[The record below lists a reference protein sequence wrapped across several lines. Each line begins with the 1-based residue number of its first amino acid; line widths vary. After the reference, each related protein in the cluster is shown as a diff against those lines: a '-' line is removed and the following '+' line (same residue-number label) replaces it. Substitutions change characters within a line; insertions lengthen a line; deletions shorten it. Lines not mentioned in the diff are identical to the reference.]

1 MATADKQDGGNP
13 NGCKQI
19 SLEAIPPKTEAL
31 KERANSPA
39 EIDPATIEL
48 GIPAELFNVELA
60 TPADLSYLNIGLGK
74 SVYIPKQI
82 ADREGGR
89 KSQYL
94 LCKGETVMTGIY
106 ANNCGI
112 LRRFVTRLTGDT
124 PKAKTGDIYM
134 EQLRTRD
141 GRLTYEGTGALK
153 ITDERK
159 GIGEITFAQTRTP
172 QYSLGAESKTKVWVL
187 WSCILVE
194 QD

>member
-1 MATADKQDGGNP
+1 M
-13 NGCKQI
+13 
-19 SLEAIPPKTEAL
+19 
-31 KERANSPA
+31 
-39 EIDPATIEL
+39 EL

-82 ADREGGR
+82 SDREGGR

-112 LRRFVTRLTGDT
+112 LRRFVTRLTGDS
-124 PKAKTGDIYM
+124 PKAKTGDIY
-134 EQLRTRD
+134 EET
-141 GRLTYEGTGALK
+141 LTSRSGQVIYKGTGVLK
-153 ITDERK
+153 ITDEKK
-159 GIGEITFAQTRTP
+159 GIGEITFAQTRAP
-172 QYSLGAESKTKVWVL
+172 QYSQGASSKTKVWVL